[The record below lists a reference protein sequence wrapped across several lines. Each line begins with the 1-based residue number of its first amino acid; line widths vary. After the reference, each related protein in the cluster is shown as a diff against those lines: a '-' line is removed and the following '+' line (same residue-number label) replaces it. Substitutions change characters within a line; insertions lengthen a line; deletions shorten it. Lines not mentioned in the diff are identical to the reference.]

1 MKIETILFDVFGTT
15 VDWRSS
21 IAAEL
26 TRFAHSRG
34 ADMDIDGG
42 ALADRWRAGFRDLQS
57 QIANGERDWISMDA
71 IHREVLDAL
80 LPELGGADAPESEIA
95 HLNRA
100 WRRLAAWDDVVEG
113 LTALKRDHVIGA
125 LSNGN
130 MSLLIGLSK
139 RAGLPWDCV
148 LSTGMFGTYKPN
160 PEVYLGAARLLD
172 ADPSETMMVA
182 AHAYDVDGARTAGMR
197 TAYIRRPTEH
207 GDPTKAEDPGD
218 TSRFDVVADS
228 FTELA
233 EMIRRAG

>member
-1 MKIETILFDVFGTT
+1 MKIQTILFDVFGTT

-21 IAAEL
+21 ISAEL
-26 TRFAHSRG
+26 TKFARSRG
-34 ADMDIDGG
+34 ADGVDGG

-57 QIANGERDWISMDA
+57 KIANGERAWISMDA

-100 WRRLAAWDDVVEG
+100 WRRLAAWDDVAEG
-113 LTALKRDHVIGA
+113 LTILKRNHVIGA

-139 RAGLPWDCV
+139 YAGLPWDCV
-148 LSTGMFGTYKPN
+148 LSTGMFGTYKPD
-160 PEVYLGAARLLD
+160 PQIYLGAARLLD

-182 AHAYDVDGARTAGMR
+182 SHAYDVDGARDAGMR
-197 TAYIRRPTEH
+197 TAYIFRPTEH

-218 TSRFDVVADS
+218 TSRFDIVARS

-233 EMIRRAG
+233 EMLG

>member
-26 TRFAHSRG
+26 MQFASERG
-34 ADMDIDGG
+34 TDVDGG
-42 ALADRWRAGFRDLQS
+42 ALADRWRAGFRRLQS
-57 QIANGERDWISMDA
+57 QIANGERAWITMDA
-71 IHREVLDAL
+71 IHREVLDNL
-80 LPELGGADAPESEIA
+80 LPELSGEGAAEREIA
-95 HLNRA
+95 HLNHA
-100 WRRLAAWDDVVEG
+100 WRRLAAWDDTVDG
-113 LTALKRDHVIGA
+113 LKALKRNHVIGA

-139 RAGLPWDCV
+139 YAGLPWDCV

-160 PEVYLGAARLLD
+160 PQVYQGAASLLD

-182 AHAYDVDGARTAGMR
+182 AHAYDVDGARDAGMR
-197 TAYIRRPTEH
+197 TAYIFRPTEH
-207 GDPTKAEDPGD
+207 GDPAKAEEPGD
-218 TSRFDVVADS
+218 TSRFDIVAYS

-233 EMIRRAG
+233 EMLG